1 MSDELLER
9 AISRRAVEAALW
21 GVPAV
26 NFEMMLQA
34 LQRDVQGAPNQI
46 VYWSRLLD
54 WKNQTLTPNPDA
66 VYLMAFFDTSDGPV
80 VLEIPPAVGGSITG
94 SVDSAWQTAVAD
106 VGIAGIDAGK
116 GARYLLLPP
125 GFDQPVPDG
134 FEVLRPETFAG
145 FALLRSNL
153 GGSSDADLTAAV
165 HYGLQV
171 RLYPQSAGPDGQTVF
186 LDASDVVFDARL
198 PEGIDFFV
206 ALNRR
211 VQAEPWLTRDKAM
224 INMLAT
230 VGMVK
235 GAPFEP
241 DEATTALLIDAV
253 TEARAWIDR
262 RYTDLFTTGFAPTAR
277 WVLPAEPALV
287 EAMTTDFA
295 NPDTYPTDAR
305 AMTYTW
311 AFFSA
316 KTLGT
321 GQFYLMTI
329 ADHDGRDLDGSQ
341 HYRLRVPPQVPVT
354 LYWSVTAYDRAT
366 HTLIR
371 DMPWASRSSNTPNLH
386 IGDDGSVELHF
397 GPTPPTAGESNWI
410 PTPEGRRF
418 EALFRF
424 YGPTPQLYDHTWI
437 LPDIEGIETEPRH

>member
-1 MSDELLER
+1 MSDNLLER

-34 LQRDVQGAPNQI
+34 LQRDMGGAPNQI

-125 GFDQPVPDG
+125 GFDERVPDG
-134 FEVLRPETFAG
+134 FEVLRPETFSG

-153 GGSSDADLTAAV
+153 GGSSDSDLTAAV
-165 HYGLQV
+165 NYGLQV
-171 RLYPQSAGPDGQTVF
+171 RLYPLSAGPDSETIF
-186 LDASDVVFDARL
+186 LDASDIVFDALL
-198 PEGIDFFV
+198 PDGIDFFT

-211 VQAEPWLTRDKAM
+211 IQAEPWLTRDKAM
-224 INMLAT
+224 IDRLAT
-230 VGMVK
+230 FGMVK
-235 GAPFEP
+235 GSPFEP
-241 DEATTALLIDAV
+241 DEATAKLLTDAAA
-253 TEARAWIDR
+253 EARAWLDQQ
-262 RYTDLFTTGFAPTAR
+262 YTELFTTGFAPGAR
-277 WVLPAEPALV
+277 WVLPAKPALV
-287 EAMTTDFA
+287 KAMTAGFTD
-295 NPDTYPTDAR
+295 PDTYPTDAR
-305 AMTYTW
+305 SVTYSF

-329 ADHDGRDLDGSQ
+329 ADSDGRDFDGSQ

-366 HTLIR
+366 HALIR
-371 DMPWASRSSNTPNLH
+371 DMPWASRSSNTPDLQV
-386 IGDDGSVELHF
+386 GDDGSVELFF
-397 GPTPPTAGESNWI
+397 GPTPPAAGESNWI

-424 YGPTPQLYDHTWI
+424 YGPTPQLYDHTWT
-437 LPDIEGIETEPRH
+437 LPDIERLT